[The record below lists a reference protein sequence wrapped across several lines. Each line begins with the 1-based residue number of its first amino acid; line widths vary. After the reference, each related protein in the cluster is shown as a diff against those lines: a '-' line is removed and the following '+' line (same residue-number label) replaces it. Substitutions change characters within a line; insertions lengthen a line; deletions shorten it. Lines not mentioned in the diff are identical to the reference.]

1 MNTLTAPNP
10 TSSASP
16 KHDPRGGR
24 NLTFGLGPETPAYVK
39 GVYTQ
44 RTCSIVVQI
53 QVAQVQIAQIDA
65 AQIENPSE
73 KLMPDFG
80 NRVETPY
87 ILGKAKI
94 KSKAKKIRLDI
105 NQEYTAQEVARL
117 EGVTG

>member
-80 NRVETPY
+80 NPSRHPTFW
-87 ILGKAKI
+87 GKLRSRAK
-94 KSKAKKIRLDI
+94 
-105 NQEYTAQEVARL
+105 
-117 EGVTG
+117 